1 MQYLSLPF
9 HLGNILQLLPLMDPS
24 TLSRMF
30 DHIFSFFYRKI
41 QISKILLRNRIL
53 VARTLSFRPC
63 CQDIIVEIVS
73 LRRCV
78 LDFVRLSN
86 NYTTTITLQ
95 QSHKNNCTKTIVQKQ
110 LHCNNCTKTIAL
122 LQLHCNNYNAKI
134 SQ

>member
-9 HLGNILQLLPLMDPS
+9 HLGNILQLLPLMNPS
-24 TLSRMF
+24 SPSRMF
-30 DHIFSFFYRKI
+30 DHIFSFLYRKI
-41 QISKILLRNRIL
+41 QISKNLLRNRIL

-86 NYTTTITLQ
+86 NYTTTIALQ
-95 QSHKNNCTKTIVQKQ
+95 QLHCYNCTATIAQKQ
-110 LHCNNCTKTIAL
+110 LHCYNFTTTVAL
-122 LQLHCNNYNAKI
+122 LQLHCTNCTATI
-134 SQ
+134 E